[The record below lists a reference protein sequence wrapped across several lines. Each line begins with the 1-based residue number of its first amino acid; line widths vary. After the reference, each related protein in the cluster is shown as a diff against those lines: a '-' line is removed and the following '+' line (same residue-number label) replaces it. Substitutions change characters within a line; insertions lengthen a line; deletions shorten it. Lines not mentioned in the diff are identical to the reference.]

1 MDIQTQN
8 TTVNTT
14 NQIKKARKGN
24 YLPKNYVV
32 SAERC
37 EDKTFQD
44 FRNVRKY
51 INQLIID
58 EGKLAILVMLNGENH
73 MSVTKN
79 ESGAYDTINYPKER
93 KAPGRRP
100 NKNKNEDNNVNKS
113 CKKRGRSFNNSTGY
127 CYTFMVDGVAKNL
140 RASKMNG
147 VNTILNKLRKGFM
160 YNTIQVFC
168 NNKLYLTYTKCI
180 IQSYSREKHV

>member
-14 NQIKKARKGN
+14 NQIKARKRN

-73 MSVTKN
+73 MSITKN

-100 NKNKNEDNNVNKS
+100 NKNNNVNNNIDKS
-113 CKKRGRSFNNSTGY
+113 GKNRGRPFNDSTGC
-127 CYTFMVDGVAKNL
+127 CYTFIVDGVAKNI

-147 VNTILNKLRKGFM
+147 VNTILNKLRKGFL

-168 NNKLYLTYTKCI
+168 NNKPYLTYTKCT
-180 IQSYSREKHV
+180 IQSYSRVKHV